1 MLISYF
7 VNKNARKVMD
17 TVTKIEA
24 KALRYKRNLFAT
36 NIISFMLAG
45 YFFLRHNSH
54 CEPGGKLCLN
64 LRLSVD
70 F

>member
-1 MLISYF
+1 MLITYF

-17 TVTKIEA
+17 TVTRIEA
-24 KALRYKRNLFAT
+24 KALKYKRNLFAT

-54 CEPGGKLCLN
+54 CEPGGKFRLN
-64 LRLSVD
+64 FHFSID